1 MEAAVPS
8 ARTRSWGI
16 RMPALG
22 EAAAPTAAAV
32 ALGAIATGCLLIV
45 LASGHGRSFLA
56 PTLRGAPPDWMTW
69 PFSGFWTPHRM
80 DRGSLEGELLVSL
93 VGLSACYL

>member
-16 RMPALG
+16 RMPALR

-32 ALGAIATGCLLIV
+32 ALGAIAVGCLLIV
-45 LASGHGRSFLA
+45 LASVHARSFLA
-56 PTLRGAPPDWMTW
+56 PTLRGSLPDWMTW
-69 PFSGFWTPHRM
+69 PFSRF
-80 DRGSLEGELLVSL
+80 
-93 VGLSACYL
+93 

>member
-8 ARTRSWGI
+8 ARTRSLGI
-16 RMPALG
+16 RMPVLR

-45 LASGHGRSFLA
+45 LASVHGRSFLA
-56 PTLRGAPPDWMTW
+56 PTLRGSPPDWMTW
-69 PFSGFWTPHRM
+69 PFGGFWTAHRM
-80 DRGSLEGELLVSL
+80 DRRSLPDEGSSALVSPP
-93 VGLSACYL
+93 AR